1 MRTANL
7 WTREEM
13 ILVLGLYLKLPF
25 GKFHHSNPE
34 VIKMANLIGRTP
46 SSVAMR
52 LSNYAALDPMLQA
65 RGVVG
70 LQGGSEKCKS
80 YWEEFSSNRE
90 GLIFECERILAT
102 YEHTSIERKY
112 HSILD
117 DIPANLVGI
126 TREQLVQVRVNQSV
140 FRQIVLANYDYRCAL
155 SGIDIPEL
163 LVASHV
169 IPWADNIVE
178 RMNPKN
184 GICLSSLYDSAFDK
198 GLISFSD
205 SYNVLFSTRL
215 KENVGKEYYAQ
226 YFEPISERT
235 LTTEGLKYPV
245 DPLFL
250 EWHRDCVFE
259 R

>member
-1 MRTANL
+1 
-7 WTREEM
+7 M
-13 ILVLGLYLKLPF
+13 ILVLGLYLRLPF
-25 GKFHHSNPE
+25 GKFHHSNPD
-34 VIKMANLIGRTP
+34 VIKMASLIGRTP

-70 LQGGSEKCKS
+70 LRGGLEKCRS
-80 YWEEFSSNRE
+80 YWEEFSNDRE

-102 YEHTSIERKY
+102 YEHTSIEKKY
-112 HSILD
+112 HKILE
-117 DIPANLVGI
+117 DIPSTLVGT

-140 FRQIVLANYDYRCAL
+140 FRQIVLANYDYKCAL

-169 IPWADNIVE
+169 IPWAENTAE
-178 RMNPKN
+178 RMNPTN

-205 SYNVLFSTRL
+205 HYRVLFSSRL
-215 KENVGKEYYAQ
+215 LENVGKAYYSQ
-226 YFEPISERT
+226 YFEPLSGRT
-235 LTTEGLKYPV
+235 LSTEGLKYPV
-245 DPLFL
+245 ALEFL

-259 R
+259 Q